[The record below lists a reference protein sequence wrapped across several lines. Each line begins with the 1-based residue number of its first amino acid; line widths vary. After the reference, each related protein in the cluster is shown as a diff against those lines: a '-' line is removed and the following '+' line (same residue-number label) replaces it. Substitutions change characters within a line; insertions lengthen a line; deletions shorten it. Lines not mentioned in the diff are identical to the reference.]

1 MIGRRGRGRNT
12 GLRLATLIALGA
24 LAAGGVSYLSVGRP
38 GDLDAAMDSA
48 SWTGG
53 RVRIEVLNAGGVTG
67 MARTAT
73 GVLREA
79 GFDVTGYGNAATFDP
94 ARPSTVIDRVGN
106 MDMALAV
113 AAALGI
119 DNVHSDPDP
128 NLYVDVSVVLGRE
141 WVAADVESNELET
154 DRRPW
159 WDPRSWRR

>member
-1 MIGRRGRGRNT
+1 VTYVTAGRPDEVG
-12 GLRLATLIALGA
+12 ATLD
-24 LAAGGVSYLSVGRP
+24 LAA
-38 GDLDAAMDSA
+38 
-48 SWTGG
+48 WTGE
-53 RVRIEVLNAGGVTG
+53 RVRIEVLNAGGVSG

-79 GFDVTGYGNAATFDP
+79 GFDVTGYGNASAFDP
-94 ARPSTVIDRVGN
+94 NRPSVVIDRVEQ
-106 MDMALAV
+106 MDLALAV

-141 WVAADVESNELET
+141 WVAADVASNVLET